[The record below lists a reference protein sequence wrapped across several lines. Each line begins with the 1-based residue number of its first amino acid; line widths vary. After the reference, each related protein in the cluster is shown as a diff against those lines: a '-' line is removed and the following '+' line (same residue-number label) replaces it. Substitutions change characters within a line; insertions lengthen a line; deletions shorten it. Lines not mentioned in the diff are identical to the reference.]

1 MDDDLDLIAALL
13 DGRLDVL
20 TVPPDGPARP
30 EPTPGRALL
39 SGSFN
44 PLHDGHT
51 GLLVAG
57 SAHAGRP
64 LAFELTVHNADKG
77 LLTAVE
83 VGRRIAQFR
92 GRHPVVIT
100 REPLFTAKAALLPE
114 SLFVVG
120 YDTADRLVRPR
131 YYSDDARAMHA
142 ALAAIRDRGGR
153 FLVAGRRV
161 EGRYRTLADVPVPVE
176 FADLFEP
183 LPESA
188 FRLDL
193 SSTELRAKAPSELP
207 CADRGAPPPA
217 GR

>member
-1 MDDDLDLIAALL
+1 MDDDHDLIAALL

-51 GLLVAG
+51 ALLTAA

-77 LLTAVE
+77 TLPAVE
-83 VGRRIAQFR
+83 VLRRVEQFR

-100 REPLFTAKAALLPE
+100 REPLFAAKAALLPE

-120 YDTADRLVRPR
+120 YDTADRLACPR
-131 YYSDDARAMHA
+131 YYSDDPRAMHA
-142 ALAAIRDRGGR
+142 ALAAIRDRGCR
-153 FLVAGRRV
+153 FLVAGRQV
-161 EGRYRTLADVPVPVE
+161 AGLYRTLADLAVPAV

-193 SSTELRAKAPSELP
+193 SSTELRARGRSE
-207 CADRGAPPPA
+207 
-217 GR
+217 